1 MDAESLPGSPCAGT
15 PTTPLL
21 PATPDR
27 VNQQRE
33 PNVSPTRSGHHRDSS
48 IHDKIQ
54 QFNNMSSRLGPQTA
68 AAMTKQLERKTAD
81 AALKRAMLGREE
93 AESEMRRFRE
103 EARLLRKQIEEGKE
117 RERRVGERLETVME
131 NYGRAK
137 ETYSH
142 TQALWEKEIRR
153 ARKETFKSQSTTV
166 KLQEEL
172 KAARE
177 ELKITS
183 ASAQSTEEILEREK
197 ERTQAREQEAFA
209 SRHQLATLQEQLQ
222 QAVQRINVVEQERDA
237 FKTLAHNEEVAR
249 IAAEGRLPLPQPED
263 SDDEFSS
270 PKKEAAPLASVDVV
284 SSAASEAEIEE
295 LTRLWQWERQ
305 RANRTQ
311 EYLEFLEAECHLKTC
326 ACAKSSSSSS
336 SMRRSLLGSS
346 RRSRPDPVAILD
358 PADLAILGK
367 PHDSTPFRSSRSSVP
382 PEETVIHRSGST
394 SPATEVQDML
404 QLEEQPKRAKQPR
417 RSMVFLPE
425 QGTFRTMSQA
435 EMEAM
440 QIDEEPSSAEP
451 PTPVDAV
458 PPPAH
463 YSRTPSV
470 EPPTF
475 AMIRQER
482 TSLLSL
488 LNAPRQDEN
497 EGNAPV
503 FNIPTTPG
511 SYPASEADFD
521 QNDRAESVEPERTS
535 FRKSQED
542 VQAQEPAGHYTTTTT
557 TTRVPLREDR
567 KTNSKT
573 YAITGRRAPSRE
585 PSREPSFDKN
595 NPAMTPT
602 MTREQALAQIRERR
616 GRARSAAQGA
626 ATPRRQMVTGN
637 GERRDVSAPAG
648 RAAQGKS

>member
-1 MDAESLPGSPCAGT
+1 MDAGSLPGSPCAGGS
-15 PTTPLL
+15 TTPLL

-27 VNQQRE
+27 VNQQRDS
-33 PNVSPTRSGHHRDSS
+33 NVSPTRSGHHRDSS

-54 QFNNMSSRLGPQTA
+54 QFNQMSSRLGPQTA

-172 KAARE
+172 KSARE
-177 ELKITS
+177 ELKVAN

-209 SRHQLATLQEQLQ
+209 TRHQLATLQEQLQ
-222 QAVQRINVVEQERDA
+222 QAIQRINVVEQERDA

-263 SDDEFSS
+263 SDDEFAS
-270 PKKEAAPLASVDVV
+270 PKKGAAPLATVDVV

-311 EYLEFLEAECHLKTC
+311 EYVEFLEAECHLKTC

-336 SMRRSLLGSS
+336 MRRSLLGSS
-346 RRSRPDPVAILD
+346 RRGRPDPVAILD

-367 PHDSTPFRSSRSSVP
+367 PHDETQFRSSRSSVP
-382 PEETVIHRSGST
+382 PEETIINRKRSVSSVGE
-394 SPATEVQDML
+394 AQDMT
-404 QLEEQPKRAKQPR
+404 QPEEQPKRPR
-417 RSMVFLPE
+417 RSMVFVPE

-435 EMEAM
+435 EMSAM

-451 PTPVDAV
+451 PTPIDAV
-458 PPPAH
+458 PAH

-470 EPPTF
+470 DPPTF

-488 LNAPRQDEN
+488 LNAPRRDEN
-497 EGNAPV
+497 EGDAPV

-511 SYPASEADFD
+511 SYPASEADVD
-521 QNDRAESVEPERTS
+521 QHDRAESTEPERTS
-535 FRKSQED
+535 LRSSQDAKE
-542 VQAQEPAGHYTTTTT
+542 QEPATHYTTTTT
-557 TTRVPLREDR
+557 TTRVPLRENT

-573 YAITGRRAPSRE
+573 YAMTGRRAPSRTSRE

>member
-1 MDAESLPGSPCAGT
+1 MDDVESLPGSPFDGAS
-15 PTTPLL
+15 TTPLA
-21 PATPDR
+21 PVTPDR
-27 VNQQRE
+27 VNQQRDS
-33 PNVSPTRSGHHRDSS
+33 NVSPTRSGHHRDSS

-54 QFNNMSSRLGPQTA
+54 QFNSLSSRFGPQTA
-68 AAMTKQLERKTAD
+68 ANMTKQLERKTND

-93 AESEMRRFRE
+93 AESDMRRFRE

-137 ETYSH
+137 ETFAH

-153 ARKETFKSQSTTV
+153 ARKETFKSQSSIV

-172 KAARE
+172 KTT
-177 ELKITS
+177 KTS
-183 ASAQSTEEILEREK
+183 ARSVEEVLEREK
-197 ERTQAREQEAFA
+197 ERTQAREQEAFTA
-209 SRHQLATLQEQLQ
+209 RHQLAALQEQLQ
-222 QAVQRINVVEQERDA
+222 QAVQRISVVEQERDA
-237 FKTLAHNEEVAR
+237 FKTLAQNEEVAR
-249 IAAEGRLPLPQPED
+249 IAAEGRLPLPQPEE
-263 SDDEFSS
+263 SDDEFAS
-270 PKKEAAPLASVDVV
+270 PKKESAPLAPVDFV

-311 EYLEFLEAECHLKTC
+311 ETLEFMEAECHLKTC
-326 ACAKSSSSSS
+326 ACAKSSS
-336 SMRRSLLGSS
+336 MRRSLMGSS
-346 RRSRPDPVAILD
+346 RRSRPEPVAILD

-367 PHDSTPFRSSRSSVP
+367 PHGTPSRSSRSSP
-382 PEETVIHRSGST
+382 PAEEIVIPRHKSA
-394 SPATEVQDML
+394 SPAAEVQ
-404 QLEEQPKRAKQPR
+404 EVARPKEPKRAKEPR
-417 RSMVFLPE
+417 RSMVFVPAE
-425 QGTFRTMSQA
+425 GTFRTVSQA
-435 EMEAM
+435 EMDSMA
-440 QIDEEPSSAEP
+440 IDEEPLSAEP
-451 PTPVDAV
+451 VDPV
-458 PPPAH
+458 PQPAH

-497 EGNAPV
+497 EATSPV

-511 SYPASEADFD
+511 SYPASEMDVD
-521 QNDRAESVEPERTS
+521 QPDRAESVEPERTS
-535 FRKSQED
+535 LRSSRES
-542 VQAQEPAGHYTTTTT
+542 ARSREAGAHYTTTTT
-557 TTRVPLREDR
+557 TTTVPLRESR
-567 KTNSKT
+567 KTSKE
-573 YAITGRRAPSRE
+573 YAVTGRRQT
-585 PSREPSFDKN
+585 REPSFDIN
-595 NPAMTPT
+595 NPALTPT

-626 ATPRRQMVTGN
+626 VTPRKPMVTGS